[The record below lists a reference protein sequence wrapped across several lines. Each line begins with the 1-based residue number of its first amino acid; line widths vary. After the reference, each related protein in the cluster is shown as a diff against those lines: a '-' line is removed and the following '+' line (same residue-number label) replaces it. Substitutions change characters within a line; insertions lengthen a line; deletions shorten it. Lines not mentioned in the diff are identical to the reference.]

1 MKNNSFLKI
10 YSAIMIGGTLLLGF
24 LVFKGRSSY
33 NELTT
38 TFENTDMAV
47 KKLEARKIFPNESNL
62 EEKKERVT
70 SYVGAVDKL
79 KAKVLEG
86 QPVLNEDLT
95 EQDFRQLMNQETEA
109 IVAMAAKNKL
119 KLPEN
124 FSFGLDAYKQGKPFL
139 KGALGRLEWQLNA
152 AKQFIKIA
160 ADSGLDSIDEFNR
173 DEFQEENVAAE
184 SKEEKGPRGRQQQKR
199 PNRSGSTANPMVG
212 ADKVMETYRF
222 TTEITSSYEA
232 LTSFLNGLA
241 SDGTSFLWVRKI
253 RIENLEQESPRVGQ
267 INLPVPVDRVSGAEA
282 NEADETPMIDAAVL
296 FGNEKMRA
304 RIVIDAVRFKGQSAV
319 SEDKKTASL

>member
-38 TFENTDMAV
+38 TFENTDRAV
-47 KKLEARKIFPNESNL
+47 KNLEARKIFPNESNL

-95 EQDFRQLMNQETEA
+95 EQDFRQFMNQETEA

-119 KLPEN
+119 ILPEN

-184 SKEEKGPRGRQQQKR
+184 SKEEKGPRGRRQQKP

-222 TTEITSSYEA
+222 TTEISSSYEA

-267 INLPVPVDRVSGAEA
+267 INLPVPPEGVVPD
-282 NEADETPMIDAAVL
+282 DEGNTPMIDAAVL

-304 RIVIDAVRFKGQSAV
+304 RIVIDAVRFKGELAV
-319 SEDKKTASL
+319 SEDKKTASSQ